1 MRPLSEEGHRIV
13 SEIAQRYD
21 VSTAAVAHLL
31 VAVMAGNGSQ
41 AQFNHPDL
49 GGMGQWSRGGMTMI
63 GDMFNNGLKAKVDAL
78 CSELASLIRN
88 PDLMAP
94 STGSS
99 QSQSQGSGQY
109 QDYAYQGAAFGDAQS
124 QAGVS
129 LFVSGPSSISG
140 GWPEELGQPS
150 STGAQNNL
158 RYAFFPAMRRLLIDN
173 HGRITVYDTRDHQIG
188 GFSQQQGGDQSLT
201 FTSQY
206 GLVRVADLEIVSPAE
221 DRADDAPPPSMAF
234 PARVETAEA
243 AEAAWE
249 RDDLAD
255 LGPADMAPL
264 APAPITAPSPSPDPV
279 ASSVAPASSA
289 AVRPARSETREGED
303 VITMIERL
311 AGLRD
316 KGILTNGEF
325 EAKKTELLSRL

>member
-13 SEIAQRYD
+13 SEIAQRHD

-49 GGMGQWSRGGMTMI
+49 GGMGQWSRGGMIMI

-78 CSELASLIRN
+78 CNELSALVRN
-88 PDLMAP
+88 PDLFGPA
-94 STGSS
+94 TSS
-99 QSQSQGSGQY
+99 YQSQSQGGSAYQDQY
-109 QDYAYQGAAFGDAQS
+109 QGDLLGS
-124 QAGVS
+124 GVS
-129 LFVSGPSSISG
+129 LFVPGSQQRSG

-173 HGRITVYDTRDHQIG
+173 AGRITVYDTRDHQIG

-206 GLVRVADLEIVSPAE
+206 GLVRVADLEIVSPAQ
-221 DRADDAPPPSMAF
+221 DRPDDAPPPSTAF
-234 PARVETAEA
+234 PPRTETFA
-243 AEAAWE
+243 AAATPDEPDW
-249 RDDLAD
+249 D
-255 LGPADMAPL
+255 APEESHAV
-264 APAPITAPSPSPDPV
+264 APAPIAAPVAVPSPAPEPIPAPIV
-279 ASSVAPASSA
+279 ASNGSSNAPAFQPSRA
-289 AVRPARSETREGED
+289 ETRGGD
-303 VITMIERL
+303 DIIGMIERL

-316 KGILTNGEF
+316 KGILTAAEF
-325 EAKKTELLSRL
+325 EAKKTELLGRL